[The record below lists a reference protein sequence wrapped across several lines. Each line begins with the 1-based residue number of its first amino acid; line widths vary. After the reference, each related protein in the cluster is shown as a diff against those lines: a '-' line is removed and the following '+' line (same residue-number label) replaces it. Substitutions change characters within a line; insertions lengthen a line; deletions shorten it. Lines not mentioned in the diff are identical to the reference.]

1 MAAMTSCELRSLHH
15 DVTAIMLVLQ
25 SNEMAA
31 ILLYRIIPVGFK
43 FFPFMLTLSF
53 VRYVQD

>member
-31 ILLYRIIPVGFK
+31 ILLYRVILVGFK
-43 FFPFMLTLSF
+43 IFPFILTLSF
-53 VRYVQD
+53 VRYV